1 MVIDLNKGVDG
12 QAMSEAKQ
20 QFFLL
25 QWLLT
30 IPDQVPKD
38 IRRYFVY
45 WKVFYFLGA
54 IIHLAALVLF
64 ALAGV
69 SFMAWFN
76 VVSVTLFVSAFVMV
90 QHGHY
95 RLPFWLVNTEVMAHG
110 IAATVCVGPLVGFQC
125 YVFPVAIMAFVQ
137 PFYGLRVST
146 LLAGGCLA
154 SLLVLMLYVQG
165 HPPVYQVSDIWM
177 TVMMLISWTVFP
189 FVLVAMVLPFIAE
202 ARRAEIE
209 LESAYGESESLLLNI
224 LPKTIAERLKRSSGM
239 IADDHDRVAILFAD
253 IVGFTTMSDRL
264 PPAEV
269 VNLLNDVFNA
279 FDELAEKYDVEKIKT
294 IGDAYMVVAGLPTAQ
309 DEPET
314 IVARLA
320 LDIAR
325 KISEFK
331 IPGTGEPMQVR
342 IGINSGRVV
351 AGVIGQRKFA
361 YDLWGDA
368 VNVAA
373 RMEATGEAGK
383 IQLPDELAL
392 ALAEHFTFEPRGAI
406 EVKGKGM
413 MSTSYLV
420 GEKPTS

>member
-1 MVIDLNKGVDG
+1 
-12 QAMSEAKQ
+12 MSEAQQ

-25 QWLLT
+25 RWILA
-30 IPDQVPKD
+30 IPDSVPKE
-38 IRRYFVY
+38 IRRYFLY
-45 WKVFYFLGA
+45 WKVVYF
-54 IIHLAALVLF
+54 LAALAHVIALNLF
-64 ALAGV
+64 VFAGV
-69 SFMAWFN
+69 SFMAWLN
-76 VVSVTLFVSAFVMV
+76 AISVPLFVLALIML
-90 QHGHY
+90 QKGHY
-95 RLPFWLVNTEVMAHG
+95 RLPYWLAIAEVTAHG
-110 IAATVCVGPLVGFQC
+110 IAATICVGPLAGFQL
-125 YVFPVAIMAFVQ
+125 YIFSIVILAFVQ
-137 PFYGLRVST
+137 PFYSPRLSA
-146 LLAGGCLA
+146 LLAVSGLA
-154 SLLVLMLYVQG
+154 SLLLLMLYVQG
-165 HPPVYQVSDIWM
+165 HPPIYQISDPWM

-279 FDELAEKYDVEKIKT
+279 CDELAEKYDVEKIKT

-325 KISEFK
+325 KVSEFK